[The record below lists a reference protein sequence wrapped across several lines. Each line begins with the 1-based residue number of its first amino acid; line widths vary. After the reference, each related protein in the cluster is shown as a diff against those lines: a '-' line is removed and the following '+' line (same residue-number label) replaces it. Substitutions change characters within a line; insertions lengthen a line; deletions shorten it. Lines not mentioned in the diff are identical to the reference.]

1 MIDKIAFLFS
11 EGLKSFLRNK
21 LTNFLCIVT
30 ILINFTILG
39 TFFVIGF
46 NTDSLVDFFRSK
58 YTFEIFL
65 NDDVSLE
72 QSTVIIKQ
80 IESNS
85 VISSTILIDKEK
97 SADIFLEEFGEDVV
111 DMLGYN
117 PLPMSLKVSLDKD
130 NFDLNKVE
138 LLINDIE
145 NYDFVDSVEYR
156 GIYIDSIEDK
166 INLFIF
172 FFLISVIGIV
182 FISIQMISNTVKLSM
197 SNRSDFIEIL
207 QYNGASDT
215 FIKIPF
221 FIESILQSIIGSFI
235 AFLLVNYSFIV
246 INSYFNLNV
255 QIDNFLWAWM
265 IGLCLI
271 IGLYAS
277 NKAMKKILV

>member
-1 MIDKIAFLFS
+1 MIDKIAFLFT

-21 LTNFLCIVT
+21 LTNFLCIIT

-39 TFFVIGF
+39 TFFIAGF
-46 NTDSLVDFFRSK
+46 NTDSLINFFRSK

-65 NDDVSLE
+65 QEKVDLD
-72 QSTVIIKQ
+72 QSNAVIKQ
-80 IESNS
+80 LESNP
-85 VISSTILIDKEK
+85 VISSIVLIDKDK

-117 PLPMSLKVSLDKD
+117 PLPMSLKVSLEKS
-130 NFDLNKVE
+130 NFDLNKIE
-138 LLINDIE
+138 LLISEIE
-145 NYDFVDSVEYR
+145 KYDFVDSIEYR
-156 GIYIDSIEDK
+156 GVYIDNIEDK

-172 FFLISVIGIV
+172 FFLILVIAIV

-207 QYNGASDT
+207 QYNGASNM

-221 FIESILQSIIGSFI
+221 FIESILQSIIGSLI

-271 IGLYAS
+271 TGIYAS

>member
-182 FISIQMISNTVKLSM
+182 FISIQMISNTIKLSM

-207 QYNGASDT
+207 QYNGASDI

>member
-1 MIDKIAFLFS
+1 MIDKIAFLFT

-21 LTNFLCIVT
+21 LTNFLCIIT

-39 TFFVIGF
+39 TFFIAGF
-46 NTDSLVDFFRSK
+46 NTDSLINFFRSK
-58 YTFEIFL
+58 YTFEVFL
-65 NDDVSLE
+65 QEKVDLD
-72 QSTVIIKQ
+72 QSNAVIKQ
-80 IESNS
+80 LESNP
-85 VISSTILIDKEK
+85 VISSIVLIDKDK

-117 PLPMSLKVSLDKD
+117 PLPMSLKVSLEKS
-130 NFDLNKVE
+130 NFDLNKIE
-138 LLINDIE
+138 LLISEIE
-145 NYDFVDSVEYR
+145 KYDFVDSIEYR
-156 GIYIDSIEDK
+156 GVYIDNIEDK

-172 FFLISVIGIV
+172 FFLILVIAIV

-207 QYNGASDT
+207 QYNGASNM

-221 FIESILQSIIGSFI
+221 FIESILQSIIGALI

-246 INSYFNLNV
+246 INSYFNLNI

-265 IGLCLI
+265 IGLSLV
-271 IGLYAS
+271 IGIYAS
-277 NKAMKKILV
+277 NKAMKGILL

>member
-1 MIDKIAFLFS
+1 MIDKVAFLFA

-21 LTNFLCIVT
+21 LTNFLCIIT

-39 TFFVIGF
+39 TFFIAGF
-46 NTDSLVDFFRSK
+46 NTDSLINFFRSK

-65 NDDVSLE
+65 QEKVDLD
-72 QSTVIIKQ
+72 QSNAVIKQ
-80 IESNS
+80 LESNP
-85 VISSTILIDKEK
+85 VISSIVLIDKDK

-117 PLPMSLKVSLDKD
+117 PLPMSLKVSLEKS
-130 NFDLNKVE
+130 NFDLNKIE
-138 LLINDIE
+138 LLISEIE
-145 NYDFVDSVEYR
+145 KYDFVDSIEYR
-156 GIYIDSIEDK
+156 GVYIDNIEDK

-172 FFLISVIGIV
+172 FFLILVIAIV

-207 QYNGASDT
+207 QYNGASNM

-221 FIESILQSIIGSFI
+221 FIESILQSIIGALI

-246 INSYFNLNV
+246 INSYFNLNI
-255 QIDNFLWAWM
+255 QIDNFLWVWM
-265 IGLCLI
+265 IGLSLI
-271 IGLYAS
+271 IGIYAS
-277 NKAMKKILV
+277 NKAMKRILL

>member
-207 QYNGASDT
+207 QYNGASDI

-221 FIESILQSIIGSFI
+221 FIESILQSIIGSFV

>member
-1 MIDKIAFLFS
+1 MIDKIAFLFT

-21 LTNFLCIVT
+21 LTNFLCIIT

-39 TFFVIGF
+39 TFFIAGF
-46 NTDSLVDFFRSK
+46 NTDSLINFFRSK

-65 NDDVSLE
+65 QEKVDLD
-72 QSTVIIKQ
+72 QSNAVIKQ
-80 IESNS
+80 LESNP
-85 VISSTILIDKEK
+85 VISSIVLIDKDK

-117 PLPMSLKVSLDKD
+117 PLPMSLKVSLEKS
-130 NFDLNKVE
+130 NFDLNKIE
-138 LLINDIE
+138 LLISEIE
-145 NYDFVDSVEYR
+145 KYDFVDSIEYR
-156 GIYIDSIEDK
+156 GVYIDNIEDK

-172 FFLISVIGIV
+172 FFLILVIAIV

-207 QYNGASDT
+207 QYNGASNM

-221 FIESILQSIIGSFI
+221 FIESILQSIIGSLI

-246 INSYFNLNV
+246 INSYFNLNI

-265 IGLCLI
+265 IGLSLV
-271 IGLYAS
+271 IGIYAS
-277 NKAMKKILV
+277 NKAMKGILL

>member
-207 QYNGASDT
+207 QYNGASDI

-246 INSYFNLNV
+246 INSYFNLNI
-255 QIDNFLWAWM
+255 QIDNFLWVWM
-265 IGLCLI
+265 IGLSLI
-271 IGLYAS
+271 IGIYAS
-277 NKAMKKILV
+277 NKAMKRILL

>member
-11 EGLKSFLRNK
+11 EGLKNFLRNK
-21 LTNFLCIVT
+21 LTNFLCIIT

-39 TFFVIGF
+39 TFFVVGF
-46 NTDSLVDFFRSK
+46 NTDSLVNFFRSK

-72 QSTVIIKQ
+72 QSTVITKELQ
-80 IESNS
+80 SNKAIYS
-85 VISSTILIDKEK
+85 VILIDKEK
-97 SADIFLEEFGEDVV
+97 SADIFLEEFGENVI

-117 PLPMSLKVSLDKD
+117 PLPMSLKVSLEKN
-130 NFDLNKVE
+130 NFDLNRIE
-138 LLINDIE
+138 RLINDIE
-145 NYDFVDSVEYR
+145 NYNFVDSVEYR
-156 GIYIDSIEDK
+156 GAYIDNIEDK

-172 FFLISVIGIV
+172 FFLILVIGIV

-197 SNRSDFIEIL
+197 SNRRDFIEIL
-207 QYNGASDT
+207 QYNGASDM

-246 INSYFNLNV
+246 INSYFNLNIG
-255 QIDNFLWAWM
+255 IDNFLWVWM
-265 IGLCLI
+265 IGLSLI

-277 NKAMKKILV
+277 NKAMKKILI

>member
-11 EGLKSFLRNK
+11 EGLKNFLRNK

-39 TFFVIGF
+39 TFFVVGF

-117 PLPMSLKVSLDKD
+117 PLPMSLKVSLEKD

-246 INSYFNLNV
+246 INSYFNLNI
-255 QIDNFLWAWM
+255 QIDNFLWVWM
-265 IGLCLI
+265 IGLSLI
-271 IGLYAS
+271 IGIYAS
-277 NKAMKKILV
+277 NKAMKRILL

>member
-1 MIDKIAFLFS
+1 MIDKIAFLFT

-21 LTNFLCIVT
+21 LTNFLCIIT

-39 TFFVIGF
+39 TFFIAGF
-46 NTDSLVDFFRSK
+46 NTDSLINFFRSK
-58 YTFEIFL
+58 YTFEVFL
-65 NDDVSLE
+65 QEKVDLD
-72 QSTVIIKQ
+72 QSNAIIKQ
-80 IESNS
+80 LESNP
-85 VISSTILIDKEK
+85 VISSIVLIDKDK

-117 PLPMSLKVSLDKD
+117 PLPMSLKVSLEKS
-130 NFDLNKVE
+130 NFDLNKIE
-138 LLINDIE
+138 LLISEIE
-145 NYDFVDSVEYR
+145 KYDFVDSIEYR
-156 GIYIDSIEDK
+156 GVYIDNIEDK

-172 FFLISVIGIV
+172 FFLILVIAIV

-207 QYNGASDT
+207 QYNGASNM

-221 FIESILQSIIGSFI
+221 FIESILQSIIGSLI

-271 IGLYAS
+271 TGIYAS

>member
-11 EGLKSFLRNK
+11 EGLKNFLRNK

-72 QSTVIIKQ
+72 ESTVIIKQ

-85 VISSTILIDKEK
+85 ARSSSTLIDKEK
-97 SADIFLEEFGEDVV
+97 SADIFLEEFGENVI

-117 PLPMSLKVSLDKD
+117 PLPMSLKVSLEKD

-138 LLINDIE
+138 LLIDDIE

-207 QYNGASDT
+207 QYNGASDI

-246 INSYFNLNV
+246 INSYFNLNI

>member
-11 EGLKSFLRNK
+11 EGLKNFLRNK
-21 LTNFLCIVT
+21 LTNFLCIIT

-39 TFFVIGF
+39 TFFVVGF
-46 NTDSLVDFFRSK
+46 NTDSLVNFFRSK

-72 QSTVIIKQ
+72 QSTVITRDLQ
-80 IESNS
+80 SNTAIYS
-85 VISSTILIDKEK
+85 VVLIDKEK
-97 SADIFLEEFGEDVV
+97 SADIFLEEFGENVV

-117 PLPMSLKVSLDKD
+117 PLPMSLKVSLEKN
-130 NFDLNKVE
+130 NFDLNRIEV
-138 LLINDIE
+138 LINDIE
-145 NYDFVDSVEYR
+145 NYNFVDSVEYR
-156 GIYIDSIEDK
+156 GAYIDNIEDK

-172 FFLISVIGIV
+172 FFLILVIGIV

-207 QYNGASDT
+207 QYNGASDI

-246 INSYFNLNV
+246 INSYFNLNIG
-255 QIDNFLWAWM
+255 IDNFLWVWM
-265 IGLCLI
+265 IGLSLI

-277 NKAMKKILV
+277 NKAMKKILI

>member
-1 MIDKIAFLFS
+1 MIDKIAFLFT

-21 LTNFLCIVT
+21 LTNFLCIIT

-39 TFFVIGF
+39 TFFIAGF
-46 NTDSLVDFFRSK
+46 NTDSLINFFRSK
-58 YTFEIFL
+58 YTFEVFL
-65 NDDVSLE
+65 QEKVDLD
-72 QSTVIIKQ
+72 QSNAVIKQ
-80 IESNS
+80 LESNP
-85 VISSTILIDKEK
+85 VISSIVLIDKDK

-117 PLPMSLKVSLDKD
+117 PLPMSLKVSLEKS
-130 NFDLNKVE
+130 NFDLNKIE
-138 LLINDIE
+138 LLISEIE
-145 NYDFVDSVEYR
+145 KYDFVDSIEYR
-156 GIYIDSIEDK
+156 GVYIDNIEDK

-172 FFLISVIGIV
+172 FFLILVIAIV

-207 QYNGASDT
+207 QYNGASNM

-221 FIESILQSIIGSFI
+221 FIESILQSIIGSLI

-246 INSYFNLNV
+246 INSYFNLNI

-265 IGLCLI
+265 IGLSLV
-271 IGLYAS
+271 IGIYAS
-277 NKAMKKILV
+277 NKAMKGILL

>member
-11 EGLKSFLRNK
+11 EGLKNFLRNK

-39 TFFVIGF
+39 TFFVVGF

-117 PLPMSLKVSLDKD
+117 PLPMSLKVSLEKD

-271 IGLYAS
+271 TGIYAS

>member
-207 QYNGASDT
+207 QYNGASDI

>member
-1 MIDKIAFLFS
+1 MIDKIAFLFT

-21 LTNFLCIVT
+21 LTNFLCIIT

-39 TFFVIGF
+39 TFFIAGF
-46 NTDSLVDFFRSK
+46 NTDNLTNFFRSK

-65 NDDVSLE
+65 QEKVDLD
-72 QSTVIIKQ
+72 QSNTVIKQ
-80 IESNS
+80 LESNP
-85 VISSTILIDKEK
+85 VISSIVLIDKDK

-117 PLPMSLKVSLDKD
+117 PLPMSLKVSLEKN
-130 NFDLNKVE
+130 NFDLNKIE
-138 LLINDIE
+138 LLISEIE
-145 NYDFVDSVEYR
+145 KYDFVDSIEYR
-156 GIYIDSIEDK
+156 GIYIDNIEDK

-172 FFLISVIGIV
+172 FFLILVIAIV

-207 QYNGASDT
+207 QYNGASNM

-221 FIESILQSIIGSFI
+221 FIESILQSIIGSLI

-246 INSYFNLNV
+246 INSYFNLNI

-265 IGLCLI
+265 IGLSLI
-271 IGLYAS
+271 IGIYAS
-277 NKAMKKILV
+277 NKAMKRILV

>member
-11 EGLKSFLRNK
+11 EGLKNFLRNK

-39 TFFVIGF
+39 TFFVVGF

-117 PLPMSLKVSLDKD
+117 PLPMSLKVSLEKD

-207 QYNGASDT
+207 QYNGASDI

-246 INSYFNLNV
+246 INSYFNLNIG
-255 QIDNFLWAWM
+255 IDNFLWVWM
-265 IGLCLI
+265 IGLSLI

-277 NKAMKKILV
+277 NKAMKKILI

>member
-117 PLPMSLKVSLDKD
+117 PLPMSLKVSLEKD

-207 QYNGASDT
+207 QYNGASDI

>member
-11 EGLKSFLRNK
+11 EGLKNFLRNK
-21 LTNFLCIVT
+21 LTNFLCIIT

-39 TFFVIGF
+39 TFFVVGF
-46 NTDSLVDFFRSK
+46 NTDSLVNFFRSK

-72 QSTVIIKQ
+72 QSTVITRDLQ
-80 IESNS
+80 SNTAIYS
-85 VISSTILIDKEK
+85 VVLIDKEK
-97 SADIFLEEFGEDVV
+97 SADIFLEEFGENVV

-117 PLPMSLKVSLDKD
+117 PLPMSLKVSLEKN
-130 NFDLNKVE
+130 NFDLNRIE
-138 LLINDIE
+138 GLINDIE
-145 NYDFVDSVEYR
+145 NYNFVDSVEYR
-156 GIYIDSIEDK
+156 GAYIDNIEDK

-172 FFLISVIGIV
+172 FFLILVIGIV

-207 QYNGASDT
+207 QYNGASDI

-246 INSYFNLNV
+246 INSYFNLNIG
-255 QIDNFLWAWM
+255 IDNFLWAWM
-265 IGLCLI
+265 IGLSLI

-277 NKAMKKILV
+277 NKAMKKILI

>member
-1 MIDKIAFLFS
+1 MIDKVAFLFA
-11 EGLKSFLRNK
+11 EGLKSFSRNK
-21 LTNFLCIVT
+21 LTNFLCILT

-39 TFFVIGF
+39 AFFIAGS
-46 NTDSLVDFFRSK
+46 NTDSLINFFRSK

-65 NDDVSLE
+65 EDKSDLE
-72 QSTVIIKQ
+72 QSSSIAKQ
-80 IESNS
+80 LESNPA
-85 VISSTILIDKEK
+85 ISSVTLIDKER
-97 SADIFLEEFGEDVV
+97 SAEIFLEEFGEDVV

-117 PLPMSLKVSLDKD
+117 PLPISLKVSLEKS
-130 NFDLNKVE
+130 NFDLNKTQE
-138 LLINDIE
+138 LINALE
-145 NYDFVDSVEYR
+145 KYDFVDSIEYR
-156 GIYIDSIEDK
+156 GAYIDDIEGK

-172 FFLISVIGIV
+172 FFLVLVIGVI

-207 QYNGASDT
+207 QYNGASNI

-221 FIESILQSIIGSFI
+221 FIESILQSIIGAFI

-246 INSYFNLNV
+246 INSYFNLNI

-265 IGLCLI
+265 IGLSLV

-277 NKAMKKILV
+277 NRAMKRILL